1 MPEET
6 EDSESTEGFSVHER
20 RVPLA
25 LGQRDTRAGETILG
39 ETLTA
44 RPRAQ
49 GPERK
54 ARDARGRGPS
64 GTEREALSVSEP
76 GRPLGR
82 GRCARAAEPCC
93 KREPGLQPVPPEPR
107 ASGLGWVGAQRLTHC
122 VRGHRRCS
130 QGGGGDVGCCG
141 RAASSRGRGWGE
153 VTHLEVS
160 PPSLR
165 DSPRCLPAPR
175 RGTLPAPCPPSPPAS
190 RTARAPAFAS
200 VLPLL
205 AHVCPPPMPIFL
217 LGFWCVRINF
227 RSLCMLRKL
236 SLCRGLCYEQ
246 VLFPVRSF
254 LV

>member
-54 ARDARGRGPS
+54 ARDARGREQCGTVRGPS

-93 KREPGLQPVPPEPR
+93 EREPGLQPVPPR
-107 ASGLGWVGAQRLTHC
+107 ASGVGTG
-122 VRGHRRCS
+122 VGRRAEAHPLCLWS
-130 QGGGGDVGCCG
+130 HVAIVTDAVPKAGAGTWGAAGSVFQGEGMGGG
-141 RAASSRGRGWGE
+141 
-153 VTHLEVS
+153 H
-160 PPSLR
+160 
-165 DSPRCLPAPR
+165 APR
-175 RGTLPAPCPPSPPAS
+175 GLPSPLPPGSAAGNPA
-190 RTARAPAFAS
+190 RPLPPLAPGVADGPSPCFRFGPSSAGTRLS
-200 VLPLL
+200 SSYAHFSLGVL
-205 AHVCPPPMPIFL
+205 VF
-217 LGFWCVRINF
+217 
-227 RSLCMLRKL
+227 S
-236 SLCRGLCYEQ
+236 Y
-246 VLFPVRSF
+246 
-254 LV
+254 

>member
-6 EDSESTEGFSVHER
+6 VDSESTEGFSVHER

-54 ARDARGRGPS
+54 ARDARGRGQCGTVRGPS

-122 VRGHRRCS
+122 VRGHTSLSS
-130 QGGGGDVGCCG
+130 QTLFP
-141 RAASSRGRGWGE
+141 RRGRGRGVLRAGGVFQGE
-153 VTHLEVS
+153 GMGGGHAPRGLPS
-160 PPSLR
+160 PSAGLAPLPPGSAAGN
-165 DSPRCLPAPR
+165 PARCLPPLTPGVAD
-175 RGTLPAPCPPSPPAS
+175 GPSPCFRFGPSSAGTRLPS
-190 RTARAPAFAS
+190 SYAHFS
-200 VLPLL
+200 LGVL
-205 AHVCPPPMPIFL
+205 VF
-217 LGFWCVRINF
+217 
-227 RSLCMLRKL
+227 S
-236 SLCRGLCYEQ
+236 Y
-246 VLFPVRSF
+246 
-254 LV
+254 

>member
-1 MPEET
+1 M
-6 EDSESTEGFSVHER
+6 
-20 RVPLA
+20 A
-25 LGQRDTRAGETILG
+25 LGQRDTRAGETILAQVKRFSG
-39 ETLTA
+39 RRSLPGHARRGQSGRPET
-44 RPRAQ
+44 
-49 GPERK
+49 
-54 ARDARGRGPS
+54 RGGGDR
-64 GTEREALSVSEP
+64 P
-76 GRPLGR
+76 GRSEKRCRCLSQVARSAEAGVRVLLNRVANESRGSSRCPPSLGR
-82 GRCARAAEPCC
+82 RDWGGSAR
-93 KREPGLQPVPPEPR
+93 
-107 ASGLGWVGAQRLTHC
+107 
-122 VRGHRRCS
+122 RGSPIVSVVTRRYRHRRCS

-160 PPSLR
+160 PPRLR
-165 DSPRCLPAPR
+165 DSPRYPPAPW

-217 LGFWCVRINF
+217 LGFWCFRINF